1 LASAFSGSKRNW
13 RRAVTCL
20 AATSGLCG
28 PQPDK
33 WDAVRQSVF
42 WGFVLLVIAS
52 PAALGALILMH
63 A

>member
-1 LASAFSGSKRNW
+1 M
-13 RRAVTCL
+13 TCL
-20 AATSGLCG
+20 AATSELCG
-28 PQPDK
+28 PQPDT
-33 WDAVRQSVF
+33 WDVVRQSVF